1 VPRGEVPIVNY
12 LPTNRRRTNRGLT
25 LLELLLAL
33 ALTSLIMAIIAMSL
47 DVYMRTLDRRQAIT
61 EESQLAR
68 AILQQIANDLRSSV
82 QVQTGDVEDGL
93 AGLDGIDLLGGVG
106 DLLGGDAAGDLLGG
120 SDTDLEDLLME
131 EDLGVT
137 EDLAT
142 SMIPPAVPGLYGN
155 QYQLQMDISRLPRVE
170 EYQRLMSLE
179 DNFALTDIPS
189 DVKTITY
196 YVQGQDALG
205 MESTAEEL
213 DVVEDDI
220 RLVNGLVRRH
230 MDRAVTQFAA
240 DNGNTDALLNQ
251 GDVIAP
257 EVVSIEFQYWDGI
270 MWLYDWDSE
279 VEEGLPVAVE
289 IRLYLKSA
297 RNNQSS
303 SLLSAFSVGDD
314 PDELETGTTMYR
326 LVVRLPVGKF
336 NIEAD
341 PTNEFEAMGL

>member
-1 VPRGEVPIVNY
+1 M
-12 LPTNRRRTNRGLT
+12 PTSRRRTNRGLT

-33 ALTSLIMAIIAMSL
+33 ALTSIIMVVIAMSL
-47 DVYMRTLDRRQAIT
+47 DVYMRTLDRRQAII

-68 AILQQIANDLRSSV
+68 AILQQIANDLRSAV
-82 QVQTGDVEDGL
+82 QVQTGDVEEGL
-93 AGLDGIDLLGGVG
+93 AGLDGIDLAGGVG
-106 DLLGGDAAGDLLGG
+106 DLLGGDIAGDLLGG
-120 SDTDLEDLLME
+120 GDTGLEDLLME
-131 EDLGVT
+131 EDMAVT
-137 EDLAT
+137 DDLAT

-170 EYQRLMSLE
+170 EYQRLMNLE

-196 YVQGQDALG
+196 YVQGQDMVS
-205 MESTAEEL
+205 MESMAEEL

-220 RLVNGLVRRH
+220 RLINGLVRRN

-240 DNGNTDALLNQ
+240 DNGNTDALLNT

-257 EVVSIEFQYWDGI
+257 EVVSIEFQYWDGLL
-270 MWLYDWDSE
+270 WLPEWDSE
-279 VEEGLPVAVE
+279 VEESLPVAVE

-303 SLLSAFSVGDD
+303 SMLSAFSLGDD
-314 PDELETGTTMYR
+314 MDELETGTTMYR

-336 NIEAD
+336 DIEAD

>member
-1 VPRGEVPIVNY
+1 MHSS
-12 LPTNRRRTNRGLT
+12 RRRTNRGLT

-33 ALTSLIMAIIAMSL
+33 ALTSIIMVVIAMSL
-47 DVYMRTLDRRQAIT
+47 DIYMRTLDRRQAII

-68 AILQQIANDLRSSV
+68 AILQQIANDLRSAV
-82 QVQTGDVEDGL
+82 QVQTGDVEEGL
-93 AGLDGIDLLGGVG
+93 AGLDGIDLAGGVG
-106 DLLGGDAAGDLLGG
+106 DLLGGDIAGDLLGG
-120 SDTDLEDLLME
+120 GDTGLEDLLME
-131 EDLGVT
+131 EDLAVT
-137 EDLAT
+137 DDLAT

-170 EYQRLMSLE
+170 EYQRLMNLE

-196 YVQGQDALG
+196 YVQGQDMVS
-205 MESTAEEL
+205 MESMAEEL
-213 DVVEDDI
+213 DVVEDDV
-220 RLVNGLVRRH
+220 RLINGLVRRN

-257 EVVSIEFQYWDGI
+257 EVVSIEFQYWDGLL
-270 MWLYDWDSE
+270 WLPEWDSE
-279 VEEGLPVAVE
+279 VEESLPVAVE

-303 SLLSAFSVGDD
+303 SMLSAFSMGDD
-314 PDELETGTTMYR
+314 MDELETGTTMYR

-336 NIEAD
+336 DIEAD